1 MALLY
6 SVIWLNFTV
15 RFTGDAAKGA
25 VCSTTGVPLEEMKE
39 GAAFKERFEKRFPGQ
54 KVQGFAP
61 FAYDAV
67 LTLVEAIK
75 KAGST
80 EPAKVAEAMKGIT
93 ATGLSGSIAF
103 DDATGERKDTEITIL
118 QEKDKKFVIVDKIK

>member
-1 MALLY
+1 M
-6 SVIWLNFTV
+6 
-15 RFTGDAAKGA
+15 
-25 VCSTTGVPLEEMKE
+25 
-39 GAAFKERFEKRFPGQ
+39 AFKERFEKRFAGQ

-80 EPAKVAEAMKGIT
+80 EPAKVAAAMQGIT
-93 ATGLSGSIAF
+93 ATGLSGAIAF
-103 DDATGERKDTEITIL
+103 DDKTGERKDTVITIL
-118 QEKDKKFVIVDKIK
+118 EEKGGKFVTVDKIK